1 MVIYC
6 GFIIAFSQNDI
17 FCTCAVYF
25 LRNKKKNEK
34 QQQQG
39 YRFILFFE
47 TTIKVS
53 YYLLS

>member
-1 MVIYC
+1 MIFFVHVL
-6 GFIIAFSQNDI
+6 FIFYEI
-17 FCTCAVYF
+17 
-25 LRNKKKNEK
+25 KKNEK